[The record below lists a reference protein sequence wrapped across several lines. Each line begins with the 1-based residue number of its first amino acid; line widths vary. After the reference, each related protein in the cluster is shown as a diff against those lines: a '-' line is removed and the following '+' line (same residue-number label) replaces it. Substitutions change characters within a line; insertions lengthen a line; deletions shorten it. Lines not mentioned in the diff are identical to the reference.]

1 MPISGAILASAI
13 LFALVVPWARRGIRF
28 WIGVFPILLSY
39 LFLFL
44 RTHNTTDDA
53 RALRFA
59 ALHDAM
65 APRAL
70 KIITGLSGGYVKM
83 GQVLS
88 NRGDVLPQAYVRA
101 FATLQD
107 QCPPRAW
114 SKMEALLREDAC
126 AVGELIDTVDEA
138 PLGAAS
144 TGQAHLATLRD
155 GRRVVLK
162 IQYPEAKGRF
172 QSDFGNVQRLVR
184 IALPALVPVIREVRR
199 RFAREF
205 EYDREA
211 ADLLE
216 CRASMRRHFGRRVA
230 LPDAYPE
237 LGSRRVLVMEY
248 LAGEKL
254 VTDVQTRLRGALGD
268 AGYEWLRA
276 TRLGVPPPPGAA
288 PPTAL
293 QKLRAAPRLWAL
305 RRRTRRRLRLLVDVH
320 GHQMLVDGVFNAD
333 PHPGNVLLMPDG
345 RLGLIDYGQVMRLS
359 DAQRRT
365 LAALLVALAAQD
377 EAAAVAG
384 ATAMG
389 FRTRRMDPAVLA
401 QLAAFFFDRDDYDRF
416 GVEEGGGGGGPVV
429 PYSPARTLKRLNGA
443 DKLVVVPEEYI
454 LAARVSLLLRG
465 TSQLMAQQRV
475 RTAVC
480 WRGYAR
486 RALRETEGVAA

>member
-1 MPISGAILASAI
+1 
-13 LFALVVPWARRGIRF
+13 
-28 WIGVFPILLSY
+28 
-39 LFLFL
+39 
-44 RTHNTTDDA
+44 
-53 RALRFA
+53 
-59 ALHDAM
+59 
-65 APRAL
+65 
-70 KIITGLSGGYVKM
+70 
-83 GQVLS
+83 
-88 NRGDVLPQAYVRA
+88 
-101 FATLQD
+101 
-107 QCPPRAW
+107 
-114 SKMEALLREDAC
+114 
-126 AVGELIDTVDEA
+126 
-138 PLGAAS
+138 
-144 TGQAHLATLRD
+144 
-155 GRRVVLK
+155 
-162 IQYPEAKGRF
+162 
-172 QSDFGNVQRLVR
+172 
-184 IALPALVPVIREVRR
+184 
-199 RFAREF
+199 
-205 EYDREA
+205 
-211 ADLLE
+211 
-216 CRASMRRHFGRRVA
+216 
-230 LPDAYPE
+230 
-237 LGSRRVLVMEY
+237 MEY

-254 VTDVQTRLRGALGD
+254 VTDVQTRLRRARRRG
-268 AGYEWLRA
+268 LRA
-276 TRLGVPPPPGAA
+276 AARHQARGSAAAGRRAADGA
-288 PPTAL
+288 

-416 GVEEGGGGGGPVV
+416 GVEDGGHGGGPVV
-429 PYSPARTLKRLNGA
+429 AYSPARTLKRLNGA

-480 WRGYAR
+480 WRGTRGGRCAR
-486 RALRETEGVAA
+486 RRRREC